1 MRMVEEMMYLRH
13 SDGMFSNVK
22 EKKRQPTQG
31 DKCRRRSN
39 ICSVNPH
46 TDYIKYNST
55 RYYNSK
61 HMFPSS

>member
-31 DKCRRRSN
+31 DKCRRR
-39 ICSVNPH
+39 
-46 TDYIKYNST
+46 
-55 RYYNSK
+55 
-61 HMFPSS
+61 